1 MLKDFLYIS
10 AGGFLTMQDRIKKEL
25 NALEKRGKLTKEDS
39 QAFINK
45 LYDRA
50 EAEHEKNINYFKEV
64 IKELNLATKDDLKA
78 LEEKIE
84 SLEKQLNEK

>member
-10 AGGFLTMQDRIKKEL
+10 AGGFFTMQDRIKKEL